1 MVIRALNR
9 KIKRLEFKIK
19 YKKYKFAENSFLP
32 FIEFEAQDCKNVI
45 VDRSVSFR
53 QGCALRVRSS
63 GILEI
68 GEGTAFNN
76 NCIITCREK
85 IKIGRHVL
93 FGPNVAIFDH
103 DHDFRGNDFEHEF
116 VTDEIDIGNNVW
128 IGANVTI
135 LKGTKIGD
143 NAVIGANAVVF
154 GNIPENAIYI
164 NEVKN
169 KLTLYK

>member
-19 YKKYKFAENSFLP
+19 YKRYKFAENSFLP

-76 NCIITCREK
+76 NVERKSRLVDTFFLDQMLQYLTMIM
-85 IKIGRHVL
+85 
-93 FGPNVAIFDH
+93 IF
-103 DHDFRGNDFEHEF
+103 EEM
-116 VTDEIDIGNNVW
+116 
-128 IGANVTI
+128 
-135 LKGTKIGD
+135 
-143 NAVIGANAVVF
+143 
-154 GNIPENAIYI
+154 
-164 NEVKN
+164 
-169 KLTLYK
+169 TLNMNL

>member
-1 MVIRALNR
+1 M
-9 KIKRLEFKIK
+9 
-19 YKKYKFAENSFLP
+19 
-32 FIEFEAQDCKNVI
+32 
-45 VDRSVSFR
+45 
-53 QGCALRVRSS
+53 
-63 GILEI
+63 
-68 GEGTAFNN
+68 
-76 NCIITCREK
+76 
-85 IKIGRHVL
+85 
-93 FGPNVAIFDH
+93 
-103 DHDFRGNDFEHEF
+103 
-116 VTDEIDIGNNVW
+116 GNNVW